1 MVSSMTGFGRGEFKS
16 NEAEISVEIRSVNH
30 RYSDVSIRIP
40 RYLSFLEERVRE
52 SVQNK
57 ISRGRVDVYISFDL
71 LDQKDLDVR
80 VNLDLARNYYT
91 VLEQLKDHTGID
103 ENIPLSLIATFPD
116 VIVTKQKE
124 LDEEKLWQQLSAAL
138 EQAVEV
144 LLQMRKREGENLKN
158 DIITKLETIQK
169 SVLEVEKRAQ
179 YVVQEYRQ
187 KLEKRLEELN
197 KGIEIDRERLY
208 QEVVIFADRSN
219 IDEELVRLKSHISQ
233 MRNTLHDGG
242 TIGRKLDFLVQEMYR
257 ETNTI
262 ASKANDLEISKRV
275 IEIKTELEKV
285 REQIQNI
292 E

>member
-1 MVSSMTGFGRGEFKS
+1 MTGFGRGEFKS

>member
-1 MVSSMTGFGRGEFKS
+1 
-16 NEAEISVEIRSVNH
+16 
-30 RYSDVSIRIP
+30 
-40 RYLSFLEERVRE
+40 
-52 SVQNK
+52 VQNK

>member
-1 MVSSMTGFGRGEFKS
+1 MTGFGRGEFKS

-262 ASKANDLEISKRV
+262 GSKANDLEISKRV

>member
-262 ASKANDLEISKRV
+262 GSKANDLEISKRV